1 MLSVLIFAGGLAV
14 SPAGGANR
22 PVTMHDAPGAKVV
35 TCTSCPPPGPHV
47 VKSETIENSF
57 AVPGVVSMAL
67 VIPVSGTFPVLVSV
81 KTCTGQVSKVQP
93 RAAVGLHV
101 VGVNVALTIATG
113 GADPNSIAPG
123 SKWAPAPVSPG
134 SGLALPKKSV
144 AG

>member
-1 MLSVLIFAGGLAV
+1 MLSVLVFAGGLAV

-22 PVTMHDAPGAKVV
+22 PVTTHVAPGAKVV
-35 TCTSCPPPGPHV
+35 TCTSCPAPGPHV
-47 VKSETIENSF
+47 VRNATIENSV

-67 VIPVSGTFPVLVSV
+67 VMPVSGTFPVLVSV
-81 KTCTGQVSKVQP
+81 KTCTGQTKKLQP

-101 VGVNVALTIATG
+101 VGVSVALTITTG
-113 GADPNSIAPG
+113 GEDPNSIAPG
-123 SKWAPAPVSPG
+123 SKREGFPSLG